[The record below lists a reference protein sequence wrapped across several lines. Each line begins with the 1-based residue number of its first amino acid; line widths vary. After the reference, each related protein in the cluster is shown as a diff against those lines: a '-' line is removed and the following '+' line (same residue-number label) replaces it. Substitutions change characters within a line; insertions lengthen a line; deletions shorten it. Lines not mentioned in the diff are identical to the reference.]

1 MSSELWA
8 VSDQP
13 YPQMGGDRKTLV
25 E

>member
-13 YPQMGGDRKTLV
+13 YPQMGGDRKTLL